1 MTDSNKKPTNKP
13 SSALPKKPKRK
24 LIDWDTIEPLYK
36 LGSLSN
42 YQVCSQYAEDHKHSQ
57 TWKHNVSE
65 AAIRKQAKLKGWQKN
80 LADKVQKKVREN
92 LVREQVRT
100 ANQTETGLTDN
111 EIIEKAAEVGSGVV
125 LRHRAEIKALLE
137 LEEAFLIELGGKPQ
151 KGQFASFKGKI
162 SSVDVD
168 LTVSEKAKT
177 LKDLAG
183 VRAQRIALERQ
194 AFNIKDDTE
203 PDDGKQEDNKWIF
216 EAVKVVRHSNDA
228 DT

>member
-1 MTDSNKKPTNKP
+1 AIVSTINILLTSMIFVMKGLYQGGQFST
-13 SSALPKKPKRK
+13 LFFLKRGHYCT
-24 LIDWDTIEPLYK
+24 LFNI
-36 LGSLSN
+36 
-42 YQVCSQYAEDHKHSQ
+42 
-57 TWKHNVSE
+57 
-65 AAIRKQAKLKGWQKN
+65 
-80 LADKVQKKVREN
+80 
-92 LVREQVRT
+92 
-100 ANQTETGLTDN
+100 
-111 EIIEKAAEVGSGVV
+111 V

-216 EAVKVVRHSNDA
+216 EAVKVVRHADDA